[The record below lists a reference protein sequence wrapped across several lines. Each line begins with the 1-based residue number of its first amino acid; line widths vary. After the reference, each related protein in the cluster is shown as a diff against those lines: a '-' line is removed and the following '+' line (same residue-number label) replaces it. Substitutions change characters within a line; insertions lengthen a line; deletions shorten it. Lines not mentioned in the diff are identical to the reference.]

1 MENGN
6 DPRSTQKY
14 KFWKSGGKNIKK
26 YIVVAVCIL
35 VVICAFVAG
44 AVFDHKTEEDQ
55 IAAELPVNETLTCNV
70 VHLPEVK
77 TLKTTG
83 DLGLAL
89 QLAAGN
95 PDLFSWKNI
104 NSIVK
109 GANFVAGLKSNGT
122 VVVEVSDDT
131 DHDEGYDVSSWRN
144 IKKITAAAYTLI
156 GLKSDGTVV
165 VAGEDSEE
173 KREISSWRNIVDV
186 STCGAYTVGVRSD
199 GRLEYAGFGGNGFEM
214 EGFYPMIGVKT
225 AKAVSCSAGI
235 NTLAFTK
242 DGTLVS
248 NGQRYKDVASS
259 GWLSTGIREDSSVYF
274 WGIDAGLLQREM
286 LMWKNIKQVYPAD
299 SGAIGLQ
306 NDGTLVFAGSM
317 HRFDEAEA
325 WTDIDRIILIDEY
338 DGFNSFLVGIKTNRT
353 VVATGDYEVDT
364 SSWSD
369 IVDVTTFDDMLVG
382 LKRSGTIVTA
392 NWGDEKEIASYDY
405 DYEQILESLP
415 MFDNGW
421 LTFVHGGS
429 MFVPENFCGREPEN
443 QEESSGQQYDFF
455 DIKNNMFLQ
464 VYEGYIHDDEKNYIS
479 SKYAELCDTYKDA
492 TYKNQGDS
500 FCVVSG
506 YMGSNIY
513 YIRYEVRDG
522 NEYSF
527 SCRYPSSKANVCDPI
542 VEKIENSFLKDLP
555 TNRYSIYVCA
565 SKEVCDED
573 HSYSF
578 GFSDNRKPTSVSRY
592 TVCCTN
598 EATGSSMA
606 IATIDLPAYNASW
619 KASNDDC
626 LVVGHKDNV
635 WLFYIWHDTGMWS
648 TFLFDALTEEITYLE
663 EGPIVYNGD
672 FNDEII
678 LGQWQTFGTG
688 ITSPMFLYD
697 WEGNLLLKKDAV
709 YGATLY
715 NETVYYV
722 ILNDD
727 AYEVH
732 SIDIDSLQ
740 NQKLCEIVLPE
751 NETVYIDGN
760 KVVWE
765 YADTNHNWQSGSMNL
780 GELHD
785 VKIEGTADTEK
796 PATTKEPTTTE
807 GSTTTKEPE
816 NKMDLYQRLAR
827 QVEQHYTDLFKP
839 AGSYVCFENDYDETD
854 EEFVFVLRYQMS
866 EEEIA
871 QREAKGAVVEPN
883 VYTATVWINK
893 TTGAARD
900 EWNYDNWYADLA

>member
-26 YIVVAVCIL
+26 YIVVAVCIFVIGCTF
-35 VVICAFVAG
+35 VVG
-44 AVFDHKTEEDQ
+44 AIFSQKTEKDP
-55 IAAELPVNETLTCNV
+55 IAAEQSVNETLTSDV

-83 DLGLAL
+83 DLGPASP
-89 QLAAGN
+89 LAAGD
-95 PDLFSWKNI
+95 PALFSWKNI

-109 GANFVAGLKSNGT
+109 GSNFVAGLKSNGT

-131 DHDEGYDVSSWRN
+131 DYDEDYDVSSWQN
-144 IKKITAAAYTLI
+144 IKKITAAGHTLV

-165 VAGEDSEE
+165 VAGNDFEENSE
-173 KREISSWRNIVDV
+173 IPSWRNIVDV
-186 STCGAYTVGVRSD
+186 STCGYYTVGVRSD
-199 GRLEYAGFGGNGFEM
+199 GRLEYSGLSRTEFEE

-225 AKAVSCSAGI
+225 AKAFSCDGGI
-235 NTLAFTK
+235 NTLALTE
-242 DGTLVS
+242 DGILVS

-259 GWLSTGIREDSSVYF
+259 GWLSTGIREDGSVYF

-286 LMWKNIKQVYPAD
+286 LLWKDIKQVCPTD

-306 NDGTLVFAGSM
+306 NDGTLVFAGYT
-317 HRFDEAEA
+317 HWLDEAKA
-325 WTDIDRIILIDEY
+325 WTDIDRIILIDDAFDY
-338 DGFNSFLVGIKTNRT
+338 FLVGIKTNRT
-353 VVATGDYEVDT
+353 VVATGGYEVDT

-369 IVDVTTFDDMLVG
+369 IVDVTMFDDMLVG
-382 LKRSGTIVTA
+382 LKRNGTIVTA
-392 NWGDEKEIASYDY
+392 NCGDEKEIESYDY
-405 DYEQILESLP
+405 DQILESLP

-421 LTFVHGGS
+421 LTFAHGGS
-429 MFVPENFCGREPEN
+429 MFVPENFRSRETEN
-443 QEESSGQQYDFF
+443 QNESSKRQYDFF
-455 DIKNNMFLQ
+455 DIKNNMSLQ
-464 VYEGYIHDDEKNYIS
+464 VYERFILDEENYIS

-506 YMGSNIY
+506 YMGSHIY
-513 YIRYEVRDG
+513 YIRCEMRDG
-522 NEYSF
+522 YEYSF
-527 SCRYPSSKANVCDPI
+527 SCRYPSSKASVCDPI

-555 TNRYSIYVCA
+555 ANRYSIYVCP

-578 GFSDNRKPTSVSRY
+578 GFSDGRKPKSVSRY
-592 TVCCTN
+592 ALCCTN

-606 IATIDLPAYNASW
+606 IATIDLPAYNSSW

-626 LVVGHKDNV
+626 LVVGHKDNI